1 MTGKELIKLLES
13 YPDDILNREVMICTE
28 GPAIGPSF
36 RNPLK
41 TVGPG
46 FDWDSGVFFLFPE
59 KTVVDVMCLAD
70 EKLSEHYHKMGG
82 RLKDIIK

>member
-46 FDWDSGVFFLFPE
+46 FDWDSGVFF
-59 KTVVDVMCLAD
+59 DVMCLAD